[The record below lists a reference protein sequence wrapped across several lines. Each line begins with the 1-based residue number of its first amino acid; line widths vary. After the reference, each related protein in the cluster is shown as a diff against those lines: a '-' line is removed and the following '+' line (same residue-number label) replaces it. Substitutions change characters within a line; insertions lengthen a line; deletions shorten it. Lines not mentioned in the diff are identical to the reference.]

1 MNKEF
6 LFDFI
11 SKHQHAVVSTVSA
24 TNQPEAA
31 VVGIVVTPDLRIFF
45 DTSNVSRKYKNI
57 LSNPAMAIVLWVNE
71 QTVQLEGTTRI
82 PSGPELEELQAIY
95 FKAFPDGIKERA
107 GRISLMLSWIRNGR
121 GIPISVL
128 LLLKKSLSN

>member
-57 LSNPAMAIVLWVNE
+57 LANPAMAVVLWVDE

-82 PSGPELEELQAIY
+82 PSGHELEELQAIY
-95 FKAFPDGIKERA
+95 FKAFPDGIQRK
-107 GRISLMLSWIRNGR
+107 SWPDIAYVVMDTKWARY
-121 GIPISVL
+121 S
-128 LLLKKSLSN
+128 